1 MTAER
6 GIDVYKIIL
15 KIDGMSCGMCEAH
28 INDTIRNRFSI
39 KKIKSSYKKGMAEIL
54 SEEKIPEEE
63 LRREIDP
70 TGYKLVGYSAETA
83 EKKHLFW

>member
-1 MTAER
+1 M
-6 GIDVYKIIL
+6 YKIIL

-28 INDTIRNRFSI
+28 INDTIRNSFSV
-39 KKIKSSYKKGMAEIL
+39 KKIKSSYKKGTTEIL
-54 SEEKIPEEE
+54 SEEKLSEEE

-83 EKKHLFW
+83 EKKHFFW